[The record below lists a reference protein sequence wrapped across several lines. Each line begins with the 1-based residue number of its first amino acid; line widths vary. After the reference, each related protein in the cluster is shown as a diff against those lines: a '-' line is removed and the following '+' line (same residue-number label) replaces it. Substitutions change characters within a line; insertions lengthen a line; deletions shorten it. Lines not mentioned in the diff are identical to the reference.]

1 MHFLKLRMA
10 DQENAGSLQTMI
22 KEKNL
27 CDLINF

>member
-1 MHFLKLRMA
+1 MHFLKLRMT
-10 DQENAGSLQTMI
+10 DQENVGSLRTMI

>member
-1 MHFLKLRMA
+1 MHFLKFGMI
-10 DQENAGSLQTMI
+10 DQENAGSLRTMI

>member
-1 MHFLKLRMA
+1 MKFGMI

>member
-1 MHFLKLRMA
+1 MNFLKLRMTN
-10 DQENAGSLQTMI
+10 QKNAGSLRTMI

>member
-1 MHFLKLRMA
+1 MHFLKLRMT
-10 DQENAGSLQTMI
+10 DQKNAGLLRTMI